1 MKRLLKILFALP
13 IVLLMA
19 GCNSSKG
26 YNEIDFSKFEKML
39 DEKKSFVLVV
49 GSATCSACSTY
60 QITME
65 QIISDYNLDVKY
77 IDISKLTDKEKA
89 KIDAKTHFN
98 YSTPVTV
105 FFKKG
110 NLDNSS
116 TLRGAHNAKNV
127 IKKLTKNGY
136 IK

>member
-1 MKRLLKILFALP
+1 MKRFLKILFVLP

-19 GCNSSKG
+19 GCNKYTE
-26 YNEIDFSKFEKML
+26 YNEIDLNTFEKMVNNK
-39 DEKKSFVLVV
+39 ESFVLVV
-49 GSATCSACSTY
+49 GSSTCSACSTY
-60 QITME
+60 QVTME
-65 QIISDYNLDVKY
+65 QIITDYNLDIKY
-77 IDISKLTDKEKA
+77 IDVSKLTEKESSKL
-89 KIDAKTHFN
+89 DAKTHYN

-105 FFKKG
+105 FFKNG

-116 TLRGAHNAKNV
+116 TLRGSQNAKNV